1 MRVLASLAFA
11 VWFYDATGRITQAL
25 GTSTRDGALRAIDE
39 AIFGQT
45 SAVFCE
51 RFSDCLFTGF
61 AIGFAGY
68 LLVPAVGP
76 ARAYDELFTRPL
88 PSGAIGREIM
98 GLMGWG
104 SSGFDVFPS
113 LHVTITCVLLAH
125 DWVEVRRRFWVM
137 VGPVAGLVVSTV
149 YLRYHYGLDV
159 LAGAILFLVLKQTL
173 LKSKNP

>member
-1 MRVLASLAFA
+1 
-11 VWFYDATGRITQAL
+11 
-25 GTSTRDGALRAIDE
+25 
-39 AIFGQT
+39 
-45 SAVFCE
+45 
-51 RFSDCLFTGF
+51 
-61 AIGFAGY
+61 
-68 LLVPAVGP
+68 
-76 ARAYDELFTRPL
+76 
-88 PSGAIGREIM
+88 M